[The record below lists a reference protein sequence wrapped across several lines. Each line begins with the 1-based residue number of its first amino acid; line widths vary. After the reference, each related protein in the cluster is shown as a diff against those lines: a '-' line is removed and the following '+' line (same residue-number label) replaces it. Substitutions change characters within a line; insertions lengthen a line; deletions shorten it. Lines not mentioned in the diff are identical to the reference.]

1 MIRSSTRMI
10 ALGTFAAVAA
20 LAGCNKAPN
29 ADAAKPAA
37 AADPKAIPG
46 LPTEKERAG
55 YVLGM
60 EIGKSLKPIKDE
72 VDIAA
77 LEKAIR
83 TTLDGGKLLMDDK
96 QSQEVREAFMQ
107 RVQAKRVADQ
117 AMAAGKNAKEG
128 DEFLAKNAK
137 VAGVVTTASGLQY
150 QVLTP
155 GAGAKPKADDV
166 VTVHYK
172 GSLLDGTKFDSSYD
186 RGQPATIPLG
196 QVVPGWREGIQLMPV
211 GSKYRLWIPAK
222 LGYGEAGTPG
232 GPIPPNSTL
241 VFDVEL
247 IGVGKAGAAG
257 APSPVPGGAESS
269 R

>member
-1 MIRSSTRMI
+1 MIRSSTRMLVLGMFAATTVV
-10 ALGTFAAVAA
+10 ALG
-20 LAGCNKAPN
+20 GCNKAPAPDTAKSATP
-29 ADAAKPAA
+29 ADA
-37 AADPKAIPG
+37 KAIPG
-46 LPTEKERAG
+46 LPTEKQRSG

-83 TTLDGGKLLMDDK
+83 TTLDGGKLLLDDK
-96 QSQEVREAFMQ
+96 QAQEVRETFMQ
-107 RVQAKRVADQ
+107 KIQAKRVADQ
-117 AMAAGKNAKEG
+117 ALATAKNAKEG

-137 VAGVVTTASGLQY
+137 VAGVTTTASGLQY

-155 GAGAKPKADDV
+155 ATGAKPKADDV

-172 GSLLDGTKFDSSYD
+172 GTLLDGTKFDSSYD

-247 IGVGKAGAAG
+247 IGIGKAGAPPAPQPAG
-257 APSPVPGGAESS
+257 TPAG
-269 R
+269 